1 MNISE
6 VAAKFEIT
14 PATLRY
20 YEKEGL
26 VPPVNRSTSGIRDY
40 NEEDLG
46 WVEFIKCMRNAGLSI
61 ESLARYTELYKSGE
75 ETLAERKT
83 ILVEEYQKLLEK
95 QQAINE
101 TVNRLEYKLEI
112 YDVQI
117 TDYESKCLGKSQ
129 EAAS

>member
-26 VPPVNRSTSGIRDY
+26 VPPVNRSASGIRDY

-61 ESLARYTELYKSGE
+61 ESLARYSELYKSGE
-75 ETLAERKT
+75 ETLAERKN

-95 QQAINE
+95 QKAINE
-101 TVNRLEYKLEI
+101 TVNRLEHKLEI
-112 YDVQI
+112 YDDKI
-117 TDYESKCLGKSQ
+117 TNYESKCLGKSQ